1 MNGIRKVTMQVQ
13 GHDPVTVTGEQFDQ
27 ALRGKMKQQDAVTVR
42 LFKMFGCRAC
52 KAQNTDD
59 EFLKEHERFFC
70 MKQKRSFGVLDNPH
84 NDCAT
89 WQFCGDEGQLKAA
102 TDPTP
107 NLPE

>member
-1 MNGIRKVTMQVQ
+1 MKGIRQVTMTIAGQE
-13 GHDPVTVTGEQFDQ
+13 PVTVTGEEF
-27 ALRGKMKQQDAVTVR
+27 ASTARKMKQQDAVTVR

-52 KAQNTDD
+52 KAQNTHD
-59 EFLKEHERFFC
+59 EFLTSHERFFC

-89 WQFCGDEGQLKAA
+89 WQFGGDEGQLKAA

-107 NLPE
+107 NLPD